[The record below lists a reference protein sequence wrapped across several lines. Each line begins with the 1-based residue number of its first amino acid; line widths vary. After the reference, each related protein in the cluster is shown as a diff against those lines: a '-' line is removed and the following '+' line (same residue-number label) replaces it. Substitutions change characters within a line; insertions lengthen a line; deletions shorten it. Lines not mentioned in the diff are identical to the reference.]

1 MSPSSRYSLGVL
13 HGHRA
18 LVLGGVE
25 EADVGVLAHW
35 GERWRDGGSG
45 RAPVGTGTAAGGAK
59 PCSSPE
65 ILIFFTVLLVLLV
78 TWTLTLMGSP
88 W

>member
-25 EADVGVLAHW
+25 EADVGVLTHW
-35 GERWRDGGSG
+35 DERWRDGGRRGPLWG
-45 RAPVGTGTAAGGAK
+45 RQPRGDPK
-59 PCSSPE
+59 PRSSPE